1 MQHAFDW
8 GTLSKLLGTPKDET
22 LLLPPVLLLLDLVE
36 QCGGVQKAPPYW
48 EQGRPSLKLCC
59 YGEHLGIIFK
69 AC

>member
-22 LLLPPVLLLLDLVE
+22 LVLLLLDLVE